1 MDNTQ
6 SVANGHQTKDK
17 PTRGLT
23 NREVRKYVAKR
34 LPFENNNKTLFGEW
48 VTDDTYAVY
57 SYGRHWPL
65 FVWERTTERWYE
77 NEEKYSVTT
86 TRHRTHTNPTI
97 YATDAKSTIPVSL
110 AFIRKLSVEGYP
122 AIAAARV
129 IHGAFDEVFG

>member
-1 MDNTQ
+1 MDTT
-6 SVANGHQTKDK
+6 QTKDK
-17 PTRGLT
+17 PARGLT

-86 TRHRTHTNPTI
+86 TRHRTHTNP
-97 YATDAKSTIPVSL
+97 YPEKPTIPVSL

-129 IHGAFDEVFG
+129 IHGAFEEVFG